1 MAQGLFSEHFRIRPR
16 GWSSGEPQQ
25 QPLSAGSTRSMWWKN
40 QPACGPADPGVGAS
54 RLWHW
59 RTDLRLRGFLSGAR
73 LLMRS
78 PAELLQ
84 VPSVLLTAL
93 LAACSTPGSQSRDAP
108 RKELLETL
116 RQCFVQVSLHNGKEG
131 YQSPCAREDVSRLNG
146 ITRGELIDAL
156 GPPQFCTSPTEGG
169 FPKGDDCAADQNPQW
184 SFYHLPQSVYTGG
197 GPDLVCES
205 DSRRRCVHVVWRT
218 PR

>member
-1 MAQGLFSEHFRIRPR
+1 MAQGLFSVHFRIRPR
-16 GWSSGEPQQ
+16 GWSSGEPRR
-25 QPLSAGSTRSMWWKN
+25 QPVSAGSTRSMWRKN
-40 QPACGPADPGVGAS
+40 QPACGTADPGERAS
-54 RLWHW
+54 RLRQW
-59 RTDLRLRGFLSGAR
+59 RTDLRLRGFLFGTR
-73 LLMRS
+73 LLTRS

-93 LAACSTPGSQSRDAP
+93 LVACSTSGSHSRDTP